1 MIADW
6 AGFTHLRLGAFRA
19 ERERHL
25 RVHGAPIVNALED
38 FYAAVDRQFQSGKL
52 GGIRICAQREPASD
66 E

>member
-1 MIADW
+1 
-6 AGFTHLRLGAFRA
+6 
-19 ERERHL
+19 
-25 RVHGAPIVNALED
+25 VHGAPIVNALED